1 MNIAVDSTNQI
12 GCVRIERIRNWRRW
26 GSLYELNFK
35 QIIHDVL
42 HASVLE
48 MRQVKGGDIGHS
60 LYVKTVDAHYF
71 VKYRI
76 DLPGQVFAEEAE
88 GLRTLGEVGAL
99 AVPKTYYAGEIP
111 GVGGGM
117 IVLEWIDVA
126 PVSKLSEEQLGIGL
140 AAIHQTRSPNG
151 QYGFASDNH
160 IGELPQHNGWRQRW
174 PEFYREQRLM
184 PMVQTAQRK
193 GLLPASRQDKLIKLM
208 DRLERF
214 IPDAGQPGLLHG
226 DLWSGNW
233 LSGPEGRPYLIDPA
247 VYYGEREVEMAFS
260 ELFGGF
266 GARFYEAYRASYP
279 LDPGYADRR
288 PLYQLYYL
296 LVHLILFGEA
306 YGPAVDRVLSR
317 YV

>member
-1 MNIAVDSTNQI
+1 
-12 GCVRIERIRNWRRW
+12 
-26 GSLYELNFK
+26 
-35 QIIHDVL
+35 
-42 HASVLE
+42 
-48 MRQVKGGDIGHS
+48 
-60 LYVKTVDAHYF
+60 
-71 VKYRI
+71 
-76 DLPGQVFAEEAE
+76 
-88 GLRTLGEVGAL
+88 
-99 AVPKTYYAGEIP
+99 
-111 GVGGGM
+111 
-117 IVLEWIDVA
+117 
-126 PVSKLSEEQLGIGL
+126 
-140 AAIHQTRSPNG
+140 
-151 QYGFASDNH
+151 
-160 IGELPQHNGWRQRW
+160 
-174 PEFYREQRLM
+174 
-184 PMVQTAQRK
+184 
-193 GLLPASRQDKLIKLM
+193 M

-306 YGPAVDRVLSR
+306 YGPAVDRVLNR